1 MRACTLKKKQKTA
14 IWSWRRRDGGKVAP
28 VTVVYSCHQLLFLCL
43 QPIQVV
49 GWCSFIT
56 QRETGN
62 FGPNWRIH
70 FSKQFSCKQVDISCA
85 NSHNLC
91 ITNLNHY
98 IMTKHV
104 DHSYNYRVGRPAI
117 IPSTVVIND
126 ASVLKVISMKTFPVT
141 VQEAK
146 NGCEWWRERF
156 AWQWS
161 VCPAVPT
168 KERINWSCEVIST
181 EETGVQPQYETA
193 AHS

>member
-1 MRACTLKKKQKTA
+1 MRACTYKKNCKK
-14 IWSWRRRDGGKVAP
+14 RPFDREDGEMEGKWHLSLLYIV
-28 VTVVYSCHQLLFLCL
+28 VTMPFLRL

-56 QRETGN
+56 QRQTGN

-85 NSHNLC
+85 NSYNLS

-146 NGCEWWRERF
+146 NGCE
-156 AWQWS
+156 
-161 VCPAVPT
+161 
-168 KERINWSCEVIST
+168 
-181 EETGVQPQYETA
+181 
-193 AHS
+193 